1 MTDSIMNHRGVA
13 LLAFL
18 VLWVWMA
25 PAGADQVPNL
35 TGTWD
40 GISVD
45 TYSESGGYENATGI
59 QEYQITLTQEGRFFA
74 GNESYRES
82 ANGPVTQEPN
92 AGVISSDGKY
102 FWRDH
107 DRSGISFGE
116 MLSDHEYM
124 DYMLFPND
132 GPLVIAAH
140 LVKNGTQPSGV
151 IPEPVNLTGTWN
163 TTSQRRENGTA
174 VVGTVTITDQ
184 QGSLFSGLIQV
195 PEENGTLVQ
204 MKIFGVTS
212 TNGRFYAVTD
222 SHAYYVGDITGE
234 DSIHY
239 VVVHPQDDDET
250 FVLDRQLTRNAQTPD
265 ISPATYPDLAGD
277 WNITARTVIQNGT
290 ITHTEASDTEWM
302 AYSDQ
307 TGPFFTATRHSD
319 DPTTPP
325 VMKISGIFN
334 GETDAF
340 LASAA
345 PTYVLYHIID
355 ENIIEAIVMRKEGD
369 SRVYVDTLVRNLT
382 S

>member
-1 MTDSIMNHRGVA
+1 MDGILNQRGVA

-18 VLWVWMA
+18 VIWVWMA
-25 PAGADQVPNL
+25 PAGADQLPNL

-40 GISVD
+40 GISGVQ
-45 TYSESGGYENATGI
+45 YSESGGYQDVTDI
-59 QEYQITLTQEGRFFA
+59 QDYQIRISQEGRFFT

-82 ANGPVTQEPN
+82 VNGSVIQESN
-92 AGVISSDGKY
+92 GGVISSDGMY

-132 GPLVIAAH
+132 GPMVLAAH
-140 LVKNGTQPSGV
+140 MVKNGTQPSGP

-163 TTSQRRENGTA
+163 TTSQRRDTGVGEA
-174 VVGTVTITDQ
+174 GTVTITDQ
-184 QGSLFSGLIQV
+184 QGSLFTGLITV
-195 PEENGTLVQ
+195 PEENGTPIQV
-204 MKIFGVTS
+204 KIIGVIS
-212 TNGRFYAVTD
+212 TNGRIYAVTD
-222 SHAYYVGDITGE
+222 NHAYYVGDITGE
-234 DSIHY
+234 DSMHY
-239 VVVHPQDDDET
+239 VVVHPQDDDGT
-250 FVLDRQLTRNAQTPD
+250 FVLDRQLTRNTQTQD
-265 ISPATYPDLAGD
+265 VSPATYPDLAGN

-290 ITHTEASDTEWM
+290 ITHTGASDTEWM
-302 AYSDQ
+302 TYSDQ

-319 DPTTPP
+319 DPATPP

-334 GETDAF
+334 GENDAF
-340 LASAA
+340 LASAS
-345 PTYVLYHIID
+345 PTYVVYHIID
-355 ENIIEAIVMRKEGD
+355 EKTIEAIVMRKEGD